1 MILSGWQLAF
11 ATVYFLYSSLHYIT
25 KMQTQ
30 YIEKTTGTTFTLY
43 NKSSSGDDIPERDVT
58 YHLICLLMYH

>member
-1 MILSGWQLAF
+1 
-11 ATVYFLYSSLHYIT
+11 
-25 KMQTQ
+25 MQTQ

-43 NKSSSGDDIPERDVT
+43 NKSSSGDDIPERDMT